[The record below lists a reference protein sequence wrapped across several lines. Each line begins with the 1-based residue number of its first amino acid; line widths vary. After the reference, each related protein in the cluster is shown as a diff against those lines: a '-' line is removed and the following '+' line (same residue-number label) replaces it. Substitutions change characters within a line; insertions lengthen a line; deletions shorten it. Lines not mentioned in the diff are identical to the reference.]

1 MTSVRDRLTDAGYAL
16 GWTLVCR
23 VPESWARGAFQF
35 GADIAWRRQ
44 GHSVQV
50 LEGNLRRVAG
60 PSVTGKQ
67 LRALSRQTLRSY
79 ARYWLESFRLPVL
92 SQDRIQADMHVT
104 GEEKLQGNLAAGRG
118 VIIALPHT
126 GNYELAGVWI
136 IHRGVGKFTTVAERL
151 KPESLF
157 RRFLDFREGLGME
170 VLPASGGDSR
180 FGVLAQRLRAG
191 GLVCLVSDRDVT
203 GRGIEVEFFGEKA
216 RMMAGPAALAV
227 QTGAAL
233 LPTTLW
239 FDGDGWGA
247 RIYDEVPVPEA
258 GTRREKVAVM
268 TQAVARAY
276 EDGIRAHPQDWHM
289 LQKVFVA
296 DLDPERLAAADR
308 AARGESETA
317 STGTSAGTRHQR
329 RHGRRAVRVGIV
341 CPYTWAVPGGV
352 QQHIRDLAEALIG
365 LGHQVSVISPADD
378 DTPLPAYVV
387 PAGRAVPVP
396 YNGSVARL
404 AFGFLSASRV
414 RRWVKEGGFDVL
426 HVHEPAAPSL
436 SLLACWVADGPIV
449 ATVHTATPRSRVMH
463 AAYPALQ
470 TALEKITGRIAVSE
484 AARTTLVEHMGGDAV
499 LIPNGV
505 TVSRYEKAAPLP
517 GWPGEGGALGFLGRM
532 DEPRKGL
539 DVLLRAFAGL
549 GAQRPGLRL
558 LIAGP
563 GDTDDVL
570 ARVPGPLR
578 PRVILLGQVSEEDK
592 ARVYHSVDVF
602 CAPNT
607 GGESFGIVLAEAM
620 AAGAPIVASDLD
632 AFRQVLR
639 GGRAGELF
647 ETGDPAALAEAA
659 GRLLDDPQR
668 RIALSAAAAEAV
680 RVYDWPVVARDVV
693 RVYEAVVAAYGQVG
707 VAR

>member
-1 MTSVRDRLTDAGYAL
+1 M
-16 GWTLVCR
+16 
-23 VPESWARGAFQF
+23 PES
-35 GADIAWRRQ
+35 
-44 GHSVQV
+44 
-50 LEGNLRRVAG
+50 
-60 PSVTGKQ
+60 
-67 LRALSRQTLRSY
+67 
-79 ARYWLESFRLPVL
+79 
-92 SQDRIQADMHVT
+92 
-104 GEEKLQGNLAAGRG
+104 
-118 VIIALPHT
+118 
-126 GNYELAGVWI
+126 
-136 IHRGVGKFTTVAERL
+136 
-151 KPESLF
+151 
-157 RRFLDFREGLGME
+157 
-170 VLPASGGDSR
+170 
-180 FGVLAQRLRAG
+180 
-191 GLVCLVSDRDVT
+191 
-203 GRGIEVEFFGEKA
+203 
-216 RMMAGPAALAV
+216 
-227 QTGAAL
+227 
-233 LPTTLW
+233 
-239 FDGDGWGA
+239 
-247 RIYDEVPVPEA
+247 
-258 GTRREKVAVM
+258 GTRREKVAAM
-268 TQAVARAY
+268 TQAVARDY

-308 AARGESETA
+308 AASDGEPA
-317 STGTSAGTRHQR
+317 SADAR
-329 RHGRRAVRVGIV
+329 RSDAAHGRRAVRVGIV

-365 LGHQVSVISPADD
+365 LGHEVSVISPADD

-449 ATVHTATPRSRVMH
+449 ATVHTATTRSRVMH
-463 AAYPALQ
+463 ASGPALR
-470 TALEKITGRIAVSE
+470 TALEKVNGWIAVSE
-484 AARTTLVEHMGGDAV
+484 AARTTLVEHIGGDAV

-505 TVSRYEKAAPLP
+505 TVSRYEKASPLP

-539 DVLLRAFAGL
+539 DVLLRAFAEL

-563 GDTDDVL
+563 GDTGDVL
-570 ARVPGPLR
+570 AKVPAPLR

-620 AAGAPIVASDLD
+620 AAGAPIAASDLD
-632 AFRQVLR
+632 AFRKVLR

-659 GRLLDDPQR
+659 G
-668 RIALSAAAAEAV
+668 AAAGRPGAAGRPV
-680 RVYDWPVVARDVV
+680 RGGLGGGPGLRLAGRGPRRDPRLRGRDGGV
-693 RVYEAVVAAYGQVG
+693 RPGRG
-707 VAR
+707 GHMTGPG